1 MTHFVPLTPAQDHLK
16 TVEDAAELAADTDRL
31 VWRYVS
37 FSPDS
42 LSLARDQAALVAW
55 SAAEA
60 LVRGGEAWQSSLN
73 RFTVLGIR
81 NRINDLAHRLYRD
94 TDDDEAQKMSDEF
107 VEGADQYAHETYCEV
122 PAWLS
127 CTRAVECLD
136 KILNHTK
143 KVTP

>member
-1 MTHFVPLTPAQDHLK
+1 MTQSPLTPAQDQLK
-16 TVEDAAELAADTDRL
+16 TVEEASQLAADLDRL
-31 VWRYVS
+31 VWQHVS
-37 FSPDS
+37 FAPDS
-42 LSLARDQAALVAW
+42 LLLARDHAALVAW

-60 LVRGGEAWQSSLN
+60 LVRGGEDWCSSLD
-73 RFTVLGIR
+73 RFTVLGVR
-81 NRINDLAHRLYRD
+81 NRVNDLAHELYGD
-94 TDDDEAQKMSDEF
+94 TDNDEARRMGDKF